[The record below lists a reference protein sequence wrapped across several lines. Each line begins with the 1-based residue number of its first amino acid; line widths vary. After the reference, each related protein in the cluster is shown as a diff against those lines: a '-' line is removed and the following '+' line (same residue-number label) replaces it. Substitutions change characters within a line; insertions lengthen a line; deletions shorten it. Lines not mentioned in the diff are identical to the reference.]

1 MKAVVAYQKKLNG
14 STRTTRSL
22 KFDQEMENKR
32 KMIVRSFSLAR
43 NLYATGHG
51 IHPSYKESE
60 LAAGAEFLEV
70 YPIDQL
76 KLSNDVSK
84 NLLASSRICVEST
97 CDGPCSQTDVL
108 VTHYLVP
115 L

>member
-14 STRTTRSL
+14 STRVPKSL
-22 KFDQEMENKR
+22 KLDQEMEHKR

-43 NLYATGHG
+43 NLYAAGHG

-70 YPIDQL
+70 YLIDQL
-76 KLSNDVSK
+76 KLSNDISK
-84 NLLASSRICVEST
+84 NLLASSKICVEYI
-97 CDGPCSQTDVL
+97 CDRPCS
-108 VTHYLVP
+108 
-115 L
+115 